1 MKLSEAVAH
10 FVARRRS
17 EGRLFVHNAS
27 VLKLLGSHCGDI
39 NLSELSAD
47 QIASYIHSQE
57 ISPTTRST
65 RYSIVNGF
73 LTFYRVRGLMNLI
86 QVQKPRWRR
95 DSRLPI
101 VYSQGQIRS
110 LLNGATN
117 ITTKANCLGDE
128 MDGSTFR
135 MILLVLY
142 ATGATVNE
150 VVRLR
155 RLNVDLKRKCIEFKG
170 TPRHS
175 CRKLP
180 FGKDLSRELGAYIRT
195 HCKGSHDTLLFHF
208 KSGREIKRSNLW
220 SRFGRLC
227 GMVGIPASREGHV
240 PRLHD
245 LRATFAVHRL
255 TRALRAGQNLNDLI
269 PALSTYLGS
278 SVLTRAEHFL
288 SFIPER
294 YGADLEKLSSA
305 KPRTHWRDK
314 LELLNFLGS
323 L

>member
-1 MKLSEAVAH
+1 MKLSEAVADY
-10 FVARRRS
+10 VSRRRTGGSPFVSS
-17 EGRLFVHNAS
+17 EA
-27 VLKLLGSHCGDI
+27 VLKIFYVHCGD
-39 NLSELSAD
+39 LDLQELSTD
-47 QIASYIHSQE
+47 HVASFIHSPK
-57 ISPTTRST
+57 ISPGTRSS
-65 RYSIVNGF
+65 RYSVVSGF
-73 LTFYRVRGLMNLI
+73 LTFHRARGSMPLL
-86 QVQKPRWRR
+86 QVEKPVPKR
-95 DSRLPI
+95 DCRIPI
-101 VYSQGQIRS
+101 VYTHHQIRS
-110 LLNGATN
+110 LLNAA
-117 ITTKANCLGDE
+117 TKANWQGDE
-128 MDGSTFR
+128 IDGSTLR

-150 VVRLR
+150 VVCLR
-155 RLNVDLKRKCIEFKG
+155 RVNVDLKRRSIDFKG

-175 CRKLP
+175 CRRLP
-180 FGKDLSRELGAYIRT
+180 IGPDLYRELGLYIRT
-195 HCKGSHDTLLFHF
+195 HCKNSQETLLFRF

-227 GMVGIPASREGHV
+227 GMAGIPASHDGHV

-255 TRALRAGQNLNDLI
+255 TSAIRARQNMNDLI

-294 YGADLEKLSSA
+294 FSADLEKLSST
-305 KPRTHWRDK
+305 KSRTRWRNNP
-314 LELLNFLGS
+314 ELLGYLDS

>member
-10 FVARRRS
+10 YVARRRS
-17 EGRLFVHNAS
+17 EGVLFVHNAS
-27 VLKLLGSHCGDI
+27 VLKLFCSHCGDI
-39 NLSELSAD
+39 SLSELSAD
-47 QIASYIHSQE
+47 QISSYIYSQK

-73 LTFYRVRGLMNLI
+73 LIFYRVRRLINLI
-86 QVQKPRWRR
+86 QVQKPMWRR
-95 DSRLPI
+95 DIRLPI
-101 VYSQGQIRS
+101 IYSQGQIRS
-110 LLNGATN
+110 LLKGATN

-142 ATGATVNE
+142 ATGATVSE
-150 VVRLR
+150 VVGLR
-155 RLNVDLKRKCIEFKG
+155 RLNVDLRRRCIEFKG

-175 CRKLP
+175 CRRLP
-180 FGKDLSRELGAYIRT
+180 IGRDLCRELGKYIRT
-195 HCKGSHDTLLFHF
+195 HCKNSQDTFVFRF
-208 KSGREIKRSNLW
+208 KSGREIKRDNVW
-220 SRFGRLC
+220 NRFGRLC
-227 GMVGIPASREGHV
+227 GMVGIPASRDGHV

-255 TRALRAGQNLNDLI
+255 SSAIHAGQNLNDLI

-278 SVLTRAEHFL
+278 SVLTRAEHYL
-288 SFIPER
+288 AFIPER
-294 YGADLEKLSSA
+294 FSADLEKLSST
-305 KPRTHWRDK
+305 KPRTRWRDK
-314 LELLNFLGS
+314 PELLDYLGS

>member
-1 MKLSEAVAH
+1 VKLSEAVASY
-10 FVARRRS
+10 VSRRRADGSPFVSS
-17 EGRLFVHNAS
+17 EA
-27 VLKLLGSHCGDI
+27 VLKILCVHCGD
-39 NLSELSAD
+39 LELRELSAD
-47 QIASYIHSQE
+47 HVASYIHSPK
-57 ISPTTRST
+57 ISPATRSS
-65 RYSIVNGF
+65 RYSVVSGF
-73 LTFYRVRGLMNLI
+73 LTFYRVRGSMPLLR
-86 QVQKPRWRR
+86 VEKPVTRP
-95 DSRLPI
+95 DCRLPI
-101 VYSQGQIRS
+101 IYTHQQIRS
-110 LLNGATN
+110 LLIAAAKVNWQ
-117 ITTKANCLGDE
+117 GDE
-128 MDGSTFR
+128 IDGTTLR

-142 ATGATVNE
+142 ATGATVPE

-155 RLNVDLKRKCIEFKG
+155 RLNVDLKRGCIEFNG

-175 CRKLP
+175 CRRLP
-180 FGKDLSRELGAYIRT
+180 IGLDLCSELKIYIRT
-195 HCKGSHDTLLFHF
+195 HCKDSQETLLFRF

-220 SRFGRLC
+220 NRFGRLC
-227 GMVGIPASREGHV
+227 GMVRIPASCDGHV

-255 TRALRAGQNLNDLI
+255 TSAIRAGQNLNELI

-294 YGADLEKLSSA
+294 FSADLEKLSST

-314 LELLNFLGS
+314 PELLNYLGS

>member
-1 MKLSEAVAH
+1 MKLSEAVASY
-10 FVARRRS
+10 VSRRRAEGSPFVSS
-17 EGRLFVHNAS
+17 EA
-27 VLKLLGSHCGDI
+27 VLKILSVHCGD
-39 NLSELSAD
+39 LDLLELSAD
-47 QIASYIHSQE
+47 HVASFIHSPK
-57 ISPTTRST
+57 ISLGTRSS
-65 RYSIVNGF
+65 RYSVVSNF
-73 LTFYRVRGLMNLI
+73 MMFYRVRGSMPLL
-86 QVQKPRWRR
+86 QVEKPVTRR
-95 DSRLPI
+95 DCRLPI
-101 VYSQGQIRS
+101 IYTHQQIRS
-110 LLNGATN
+110 LL
-117 ITTKANCLGDE
+117 KAAVNAEWQGDE
-128 MDGSTFR
+128 IDGSTLK

-142 ATGATVNE
+142 ATGATVQE

-155 RLNVDLKRKCIEFKG
+155 RLNVDLKRRCIDFKG

-175 CRKLP
+175 CRSLP
-180 FGKDLSRELGAYIRT
+180 IGRDLCSELGKYIRT
-195 HCKGSHDTLLFHF
+195 HCKNSQEMLLFRF

-220 SRFGRLC
+220 NRFGRLC
-227 GMVGIPASREGHV
+227 GMVGIPASRDGHV

-255 TRALRAGQNLNDLI
+255 TSAIRAGQNMNDLI

-294 YGADLEKLSSA
+294 FSADLEKLSST

-314 LELLNFLGS
+314 PELLNYLGS